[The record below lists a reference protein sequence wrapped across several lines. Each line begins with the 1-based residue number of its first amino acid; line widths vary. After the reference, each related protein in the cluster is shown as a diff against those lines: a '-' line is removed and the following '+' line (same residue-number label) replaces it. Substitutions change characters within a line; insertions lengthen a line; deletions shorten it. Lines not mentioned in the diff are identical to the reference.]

1 MVALGK
7 IFHKYAPGFL
17 KRIID
22 PLTAG
27 IDRFV
32 EQTFDQVQPGH
43 LVLDAGAGECRFK
56 EKLKGKLRY
65 VAVDT
70 TWGDQ
75 AWDYSKIDVM
85 SHLENLPFASGI
97 FDSVICTQVL
107 EHVREPQLVLNE
119 LARTLKE
126 DGMICLT
133 APQGWGVHQ
142 PPHDYFRFTNYGLD
156 YLLTKA
162 GFTEISITPSCG
174 YFGYLA
180 NRLTIVPK
188 ILFWQRR
195 NKWVRLLLVPL
206 EIVSY
211 IFFVLMFPAFLN
223 AIDFLDHKRN
233 YTLNYLV
240 KGRKKIYQKQN
251 G

>member
-22 PLTAG
+22 PVTAG
-27 IDRFV
+27 ID
-32 EQTFDQVQPGH
+32 TFIERTFAGAKPGH

-56 EKLKGKLRY
+56 EKLKGKMRY
-65 VAVDT
+65 IAVDT
-70 TWGDQ
+70 AWGDQ
-75 AWDYSKIDVM
+75 EWDYSNIDVM
-85 SHLENLPFASGI
+85 SHLENLPFASAI

-119 LARTLKE
+119 LARTLKA
-126 DGMICLT
+126 DGMIYLT

-142 PPHDYFRFTNYGLD
+142 PPHDYFRFTNYGLS
-156 YLLTKA
+156 YLLQKA
-162 GFTEISITPSCG
+162 GFAEISITPSCG

-180 NRLTIVPK
+180 NRLTAIPK
-188 ILFWQRR
+188 ILFWQIKT
-195 NKWVRLLLVPL
+195 KWARIPLFPL
-206 EIVSY
+206 EIISY
-211 IFFVLMFPAFLN
+211 LLFVILIPVVLN
-223 AIDFLDHKRN
+223 AIDFLDHKRD
-233 YTLNYLV
+233 YTLNYFV
-240 KGRKKIYQKQN
+240 SARKKI